1 MFVINP
7 EIFRLGP
14 ISIRWYA
21 VLILSGAVLATI
33 LSNRLAKSKG
43 FPEEFITDLLFYV
56 LPIGILGARLYY
68 VVFKWEDYQHNLL
81 SVFKIWEG
89 GLAIYGG
96 LLAGLGVIFWYSK
109 KYKANPIVL
118 VDMIVP
124 YVLLAQGIGRW
135 GNFINQEAFGDVV
148 TRGYLENLH
157 LPTFI
162 IDQMNINGSYYQ
174 PTFLYESVLSF
185 LGFILMIVLRNRIK
199 SLRIG
204 DLTLMYMFWYG
215 IERFVVEGMRSDSL
229 YIGTIRVS
237 QALSLILVVMA
248 IVVYFYKKRFI
259 KETFAEYVYHK

>member
-7 EIFRLGP
+7 EILRLGP

-21 VLILSGAVLATI
+21 VLILSGAVLATF

-43 FPEEFITDLLFYV
+43 FPEEFITDLLFYL
-56 LPIGILGARLYY
+56 LPIGIIGARIYY
-68 VVFKWEDYQHNLL
+68 VIFKWEDYQNDLL
-81 SVFKIWEG
+81 AIFKIWEG

-96 LLAGLGVIFWYSK
+96 LLAGLGVIYWYSK
-109 KYKANPIVL
+109 KYKANPIVV
-118 VDMIVP
+118 VDIIVP

-135 GNFINQEAFGDVV
+135 GNFINQEAFGDAV
-148 TRGYLENLH
+148 TRGYLESLH

-162 IDQMNINGSYYQ
+162 INQMNVNGVYYQ

-185 LGFILMIVLRNRIK
+185 IGFVLLVVLRNRVK
-199 SLRIG
+199 SLRVG

-215 IERFVVEGMRSDSL
+215 IERFIVEGMRSDSL

-237 QALSLILVVMA
+237 QALSLVLVVFA

-259 KETFAEYVYHK
+259 KETFAEYAYRK